1 MPPVFTQTVY
11 EVEVME
17 FTDKVASYSSLPSLH
32 SAHAAV
38 QVRVPVVNV
47 SATAPD
53 GDGVTYSILDCEFL

>member
-1 MPPVFTQTVY
+1 MFTQTVY

-17 FTDKVASYSSLPSLH
+17 FTDKVATYSSLPSLH
-32 SAHAAV
+32 SAHSAV

-53 GDGVTYSILDCEFL
+53 GDEVTYSIIDCELL